1 MDPRLNPFVPSAG
14 TEPAELTGRTDILD
28 QADIALARAKRGLH
42 AKSFIAVGLRG
53 VGKTV
58 ILNRV
63 ALLGERQGFRSV
75 EIEAREDRRLAALI
89 VPELRKAILRLTPL
103 ASLGQKSRRALQ
115 ALKGFMSAVRM
126 TIGEF
131 DISIDLD
138 AEPGLADSGDLDTDL
153 ADLMVTVGEAAR
165 DHEAGI
171 LLTIDEIQYLSDADL
186 GSLIRAMHK
195 VAQKRIPVVLAAAGL
210 PSIVGLS
217 GDAKSYAERLFDF
230 PKVGALDENDTRY
243 ALTAPAE
250 REGVK
255 FTDSALQ
262 AIYAS
267 TRGYPY
273 FVQEWGYQSWN
284 AAAGPIIDLPDIR
297 IAEAAALRRL
307 DEGFFRVRL
316 DRLTPSEREYLRAMA
331 ELGPGPH
338 RSRDIAKRT
347 NRTTTD
353 AGALR
358 DGLIRKGMIWSPAYG
373 DTAFTV
379 PLFDDFMKRE
389 APIWSPTPRRSRPR
403 RKA

>member
-1 MDPRLNPFVPSAG
+1 
-14 TEPAELTGRTDILD
+14 
-28 QADIALARAKRGLH
+28 
-42 AKSFIAVGLRG
+42 VGLRG

-63 ALLGERQGFRSV
+63 SALGERQGFRVV

-89 VPELRKAILRLTPL
+89 VPELRKAILRLDPL

-126 TIGEF
+126 TVGEI
-131 DISIDLD
+131 DITIDLD

-153 ADLMVTVGEAAR
+153 ADLIVTVGEAAR
-165 DHEAGI
+165 DQAAGI
-171 LLTIDEIQYLSDADL
+171 LLTIDEIQYLSEADL
-186 GSLIRAMHK
+186 RSLIRAMHK

-230 PKVGALDENDTRY
+230 PQVGALDENDTRY

-267 TRGYPY
+267 TLGYPY

-284 AAAGPIIDLPDIR
+284 AAAGPVIDLADIQT
-297 IAEAAALRRL
+297 AETVALRRL

-331 ELGPGPH
+331 ELGAGPH
-338 RSRDIAKRT
+338 RSRDIATRT

-389 APIWSPTPRRSRPR
+389 TPIWSPTPRRSRPR
-403 RKA
+403 RNA